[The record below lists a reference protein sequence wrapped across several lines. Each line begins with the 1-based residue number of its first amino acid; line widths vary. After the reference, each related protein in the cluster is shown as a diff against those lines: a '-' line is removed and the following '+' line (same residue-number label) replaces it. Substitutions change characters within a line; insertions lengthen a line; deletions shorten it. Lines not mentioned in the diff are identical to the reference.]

1 MKNYT
6 DEAEARS
13 SCQDIEIMANVNEN
27 VCTDV
32 EAPPSVT
39 SPKQGQQSN
48 RSSPAKEARCGTRV
62 RTAQKP
68 QKSNQVDSD
77 SLPVTGTEEE
87 HSADSVKSVNS
98 VRGRR
103 GKSAI
108 ELVKDVPVQSPAR
121 KSTRGRIPKEH
132 VEAQKSSH
140 ASAKDEKV
148 APKPRRGRKIEQ
160 VLQVGPVTDL
170 MEVEASIT
178 SPAPARTKRGR
189 KENHVS
195 ENLQETKAVSE
206 ASIEEVKVASKT
218 ADLQPST
225 ETEAHAKSSTRA
237 RRGRTRKESTT
248 DTEVEET
255 AEIKNPNVVL
265 ERSKI
270 EPAAESES
278 SLKSATKPKS
288 VRFMKNE
295 TLKTSQVKE
304 SSQPTPIVVESDVES
319 SDIVVEPKSPEGTE
333 VQLALETEN
342 HVKPNPKSRRGRA
355 AKKESPV
362 PTQVGENFKV
372 TSDFA
377 VLPEKH
383 TQMPVVKSRR
393 GRRVNPVV
401 EDESNVE
408 PHMNECQP
416 KPAVRSSRGA
426 RNKHV
431 KLQMEETANGPAT
444 ETVAKAAVT
453 EEPAEEPV
461 VRSVRGGRRTKP
473 LKSQVLEDSQEEA
486 HDKPSIDFETI
497 QAPAARS
504 ARGKRPAAVKGEPET
519 PGKRGRSKATVD
531 VPRPIVKPSRS
542 RKAAANLEPEVAKD
556 CAIVVEPVEE
566 TSNKA
571 KVTWSVMEETPS
583 AQVDSKGVGVSSEL
597 VPRRGRGRIA
607 KKAKVSTKD
616 ASVSEV
622 EEESRLTSETKEE
635 PAAKDSAEPKQLVPP
650 SVKGRKGR
658 SAKKQVEEPEKEKPA
673 VEETV
678 QPVRRGRAGASVV
691 SQHGESAV
699 YSKRGQKRKTIEV
712 VAEPDTEFVPK
723 RGKAVSAEAQQEA
736 AVRVKG
742 RRTVIKEREETC
754 EVTAGEPSKKDQK
767 PIRGRRKATR
777 EDVLPQDSISGT
789 CFSILV
795 DKAFCSRFVQ

>member
-6 DEAEARS
+6 EEAEAKS
-13 SCQDIEIMANVNEN
+13 SCQDIEIMANVNDT
-27 VCTDV
+27 VCADV

-48 RSSPAKEARCGTRV
+48 RSSPAKETRCGTQV

-87 HSADSVKSVNS
+87 HSADSVKSVSS

-121 KSTRGRIPKEH
+121 KSTRVRIPKEL

-140 ASAKDEKV
+140 ASADDEKV
-148 APKPRRGRKIEQ
+148 APKPRRGRKIKQ

-170 MEVEASIT
+170 KASVKVEASVT

-189 KENHVS
+189 TENHVS
-195 ENLQETKAVSE
+195 ENPQETKDVSG
-206 ASIEEVKVASKT
+206 ASVEEVKVALEC

-225 ETEAHAKSSTRA
+225 ENEAHAKSSTRA
-237 RRGRTRKESTT
+237 RRGRARKEPTA
-248 DTEVEET
+248 DTEVEES
-255 AEIKNPNVVL
+255 AEN
-265 ERSKI
+265 
-270 EPAAESES
+270 ES
-278 SLKSATKPKS
+278 SLKSATKPKR

-295 TLKTSQVKE
+295 MLKTSQVKD
-304 SSQPTPIVVESDVES
+304 SSQPTPIVES

-333 VQLALETEN
+333 VQLAVETEN
-342 HVKPNPKSRRGRA
+342 HVKPNPKPRRGRA

-362 PTQVGENFKV
+362 PAQVGENSKV
-372 TSDFA
+372 ISDFA

-383 TQMPVVKSRR
+383 TQMPMVKSRR
-393 GRRVNPVV
+393 GRRVNPAV
-401 EDESNVE
+401 EDKSNVE

-416 KPAVRSSRGA
+416 KPEPSVVRSSRGA

-461 VRSVRGGRRTKP
+461 VRSARGGRRTKQP
-473 LKSQVLEDSQEEA
+473 KSQVLEDSQEEA
-486 HDKPSIDFETI
+486 QDKPSIDLETI

-504 ARGKRPAAVKGEPET
+504 ARGKRPAAVKDEPET
-519 PGKRGRSKATVD
+519 PGKRGRCKATVE
-531 VPRPIVKPSRS
+531 VPRPVVKPSRS
-542 RKAAANLEPEVAKD
+542 RKAAANSEPEVAKD

-583 AQVDSKGVGVSSEL
+583 AQADSKGVGVSSEV

-616 ASVSEV
+616 TSVNEA
-622 EEESRLTSETKEE
+622 EEESRLASETKEE
-635 PAAKDSAEPKQLVPP
+635 PAAKDGAETKQSVQPL
-650 SVKGRKGR
+650 VKGRKGR
-658 SAKKQVEEPEKEKPA
+658 TAKKQVEEPEKEKPA

-691 SQHGESAV
+691 SQHGEAAICP
-699 YSKRGQKRKTIEV
+699 KRGQKRKNIEV
-712 VAEPDTEFVPK
+712 VAEKTPDTESLPKRK
-723 RGKAVSAEAQQEA
+723 RGKAVGAETQQEA

-742 RRTVIKEREETC
+742 RRTIIKEREETC
-754 EVTAGEPSKKDQK
+754 EVTAEEPSKKDQK
-767 PIRGRRKATR
+767 PIRGRRKATQ
-777 EDVLPQDSISGT
+777 EDVLPQDSVSGT
-789 CFSILV
+789 CSSVLV
-795 DKAFCSRFVQ
+795 DKAFCLCFVQ